1 MLMPKNTKTYNK
13 SNWAHDHKHCFSTY
27 IALLYY
33 GRFQIEKHVSFF
45 IVIEKGVF
53 FFFLFNLGHFTNVKK
68 WEGIIKKK

>member
-53 FFFLFNLGHFTNVKK
+53 FFLFFLIWVILPMSKNGKV
-68 WEGIIKKK
+68 